1 MNVLEISERY
11 TKHWQRLHTH
21 TASKF
26 IIIWSVFWFFV
37 YIPLSDFLCSII
49 FLLVFGVFFLP
60 DHVHVCRLNT
70 TYLEDIIN
78 NFERFCA
85 TLFHFVV
92 IYFDWMVLITWH
104 KNDRHIH
111 IPKFSLNSLF
121 RLIDFRLMN
130 ELFSGLLFF
139 ISNSQLPFSVP
150 ICISNVVDLGVEWN
164 WCAILRC

>member
-21 TASKF
+21 TVSKF

-92 IYFDWMVLITWH
+92 IYFDWMVLITRH
-104 KNDRHIH
+104 KNDRHIYIH
-111 IPKFSLNSLF
+111 QNSLSTLYF
-121 RLIDFRLMN
+121 VSSIFDLWTSYFLGSSF
-130 ELFSGLLFF
+130 LFQILS
-139 ISNSQLPFSVP
+139 SPSQYPFAFQMWWIWV
-150 ICISNVVDLGVEWN
+150 
-164 WCAILRC
+164 